1 MFSSKSKGFGRK
13 GFDVE
18 VRKKGKWEKINKKP
32 FNKRAANDFGFDAVD
47 NSAAASYRLKAN
59 PKEQKLANYFSLN
72 SIMGKSKFRK
82 KKEGDFIIH
91 IEKRGKGRIDTP
103 GEVAGISA
111 KGWASQRLKKMK
123 SFGGFI

>member
-1 MFSSKSKGFGRK
+1 MTRK
-13 GFDVE
+13 GYDVE

-32 FNKRAANDFGFDAVD
+32 FNKRAASDFGFDAVD
-47 NSAAASYRLKAN
+47 NSAAASFRLKEN
-59 PKEQKLANYFSLN
+59 PKKQKLANYFSLGA
-72 SIMGKSKFRK
+72 ITARSKFRK
-82 KKEGDFIIH
+82 KKEGKFDIH

-111 KGWASQRLKKMK
+111 KGWAAQRLKKMK